1 MVLAKG
7 CSTLAALLR
16 DQSPQ
21 LLERWS
27 QRVLED
33 PSVPAANRLSKPSL
47 VDHFPALVGRLARS
61 LDGLAAADDRSSLIG
76 RRVGRSEPSHA
87 HAADRFANGFTLE
100 HVLRELAH
108 LRLAILEL
116 CEHAGVAVDL
126 DCALLIQAG
135 IDEMMITGG
144 REMARL
150 DKKAIEEQA
159 RVAQREHARAEEA
172 SRMKD
177 LFLATLSHEL
187 RTPLNAILGW
197 TRMLRTKAVAPG
209 HLERALEAIERN
221 AFAQAH
227 LVDELLDMSRI
238 TSGKIHIDR
247 VRTDV
252 VSLVRAA
259 VESVQ
264 FSADARRVTVEITGV
279 SETFTRGDVERLK
292 QVFWNLLANAI
303 KFSPEGGRV
312 EVAVSKG
319 ERSVRVSVIDQG
331 LGIEPELIDRIF
343 ERFQQGD
350 AAPTRSRGGLGLG
363 LAIVRDLVELH
374 DGSVEAT
381 SEGKGK
387 GATFVV
393 SLPLA

>member
-1 MVLAKG
+1 MVDANG
-7 CSTLAALLR
+7 SYALAALLR
-16 DQSPQ
+16 DQSAQ

-33 PSVPAANRLSKPSL
+33 ASVPAADRLSKPSL
-47 VDHFPALVGRLARS
+47 VDHFPALVARLAKS
-61 LDGLAAADDRSSLIG
+61 LDGLTAAHDRSSLIG
-76 RRVGRSEPSHA
+76 RRAGQSEPSHA
-87 HAADRFANGFTLE
+87 HAAERFASGFTLE
-100 HVLRELAH
+100 QVLRELTH

-116 CEHAGVAVDL
+116 CERTGATVDL
-126 DCALLIQAG
+126 ECSLLIQAA
-135 IDEMMITGG
+135 IDEMMIMGA

-150 DKKAIEEQA
+150 DKEAVEEQA
-159 RVAQREHARAEEA
+159 RVARREHARAEEA

-197 TRMLRTKAVAPG
+197 TRMLRTKVVDPA
-209 HLERALEAIERN
+209 HLDRALEAIERN

-238 TSGKIHIDR
+238 TSGKVRIDR
-247 VRTDV
+247 VLVDV
-252 VSLVRAA
+252 VSIVGAA

-264 FSADARRVTVEITGV
+264 PNADARQVTVDVTG
-279 SETFTRGDVERLK
+279 EPQAFTRGDVERLK

-303 KFSPEGGRV
+303 KFSQAGDRV
-312 EVAVSKG
+312 EIAISKG
-319 ERSVRVSVIDQG
+319 ERYVRVSIIDQG
-331 LGIEPELIDRIF
+331 IGIESELIDRIF

-350 AAPTRSRGGLGLG
+350 PSPVRAHGGLGLG
-363 LAIVRDLVELH
+363 LAIVRELVEMH
-374 DGSVEAT
+374 DGNVEAA

-393 SLPLA
+393 TLPLA

>member
-1 MVLAKG
+1 
-7 CSTLAALLR
+7 
-16 DQSPQ
+16 
-21 LLERWS
+21 
-27 QRVLED
+27 
-33 PSVPAANRLSKPSL
+33 
-47 VDHFPALVGRLARS
+47 
-61 LDGLAAADDRSSLIG
+61 
-76 RRVGRSEPSHA
+76 
-87 HAADRFANGFTLE
+87 
-100 HVLRELAH
+100 
-108 LRLAILEL
+108 
-116 CEHAGVAVDL
+116 
-126 DCALLIQAG
+126 
-135 IDEMMITGG
+135 MIMGA

-150 DKKAIEEQA
+150 DKEAIEEQA

-197 TRMLRTKAVAPG
+197 TRMLRSKAVAPA

-221 AFAQAH
+221 SFAQAH

-238 TSGKIHIDR
+238 TSGKIRIDR
-247 VRTDV
+247 VLVDV

-259 VESVQ
+259 VEAVQ
-264 FSADARRVTVEITGV
+264 PNADTRQVTMEIKG
-279 SETFTRGDVERLK
+279 EPEAFTRGDVERLK

-303 KFSPEGGRV
+303 KFSQAGDRV

-319 ERSVRVSVIDQG
+319 ERSLRVSVIDQG
-331 LGIEPELIDRIF
+331 IGIEPEIIDRIF

-350 AAPTRSRGGLGLG
+350 AGPTRSRGGLGLG
-363 LAIVRDLVELH
+363 LAIVRELVELH
-374 DGSVEAT
+374 DGSVEVT

-393 SLPLA
+393 TLPLA

>member
-1 MVLAKG
+1 MADAKG
-7 CSTLAALLR
+7 CTTLAVLLR
-16 DQSPQ
+16 EQSTQ
-21 LLERWS
+21 LLERWR

-33 PSVPAANRLSKPSL
+33 PAVPAADRLSQPSL
-47 VDHFPALVGRLARS
+47 LDHFPALVARLARG
-61 LDGLAAADDRSSLIG
+61 LDGAATTDDRSSLVG
-76 RRVGRSEPSHA
+76 RRVGQSEASHA
-87 HAADRFANGFTLE
+87 HAAERFASGFTLE
-100 HVLRELAH
+100 QVLRELAH

-116 CEHAGVAVDL
+116 CARAGVTVTL
-126 DCALLIQAG
+126 DCSLLIQAG
-135 IDEMMITGG
+135 IDEMMVMGA

-150 DKKAIEEQA
+150 DREAIEEQA
-159 RVAQREHARAEEA
+159 RVAKREHARAEEA

-221 AFAQAH
+221 SFAQAH

-238 TSGKIHIDR
+238 TSGKIQVDR
-247 VRTDV
+247 VRVDV

-264 FSADARRVTVEITGV
+264 PNADTRQVTVDITG
-279 SETFTRGDVERLK
+279 EYEAFTHGDVERLK

-303 KFSPEGGRV
+303 KFSKAGDRV
-312 EVAVSKG
+312 QIAVSKG

-331 LGIEPELIDRIF
+331 IGIEPEFIERIF

-350 AAPTRSRGGLGLG
+350 ASPARSHGGLGLG
-363 LAIVRDLVELH
+363 LAIVRELVELH
-374 DGSVEAT
+374 DGNVEVT
-381 SEGKGK
+381 SDGKGK

-393 SLPLA
+393 TLPLA

>member
-1 MVLAKG
+1 MVGANG

-16 DQSPQ
+16 DRSTE

-27 QRVLED
+27 QRVLDD
-33 PSVPAANRLSKPSL
+33 PSVPAADRLSQPSL
-47 VDHFPALVGRLARS
+47 VDHFPTLLARLAKS
-61 LDGLAAADDRSSLIG
+61 LEGLPAIGDRSSL
-76 RRVGRSEPSHA
+76 VGRKVGHSEASHA
-87 HAADRFANGFTLE
+87 HAADRFASGFTLE
-100 HVLRELAH
+100 QVLRELTH

-116 CEHAGVAVDL
+116 CERAGVTVDL
-126 DCALLIQAG
+126 ECSLLIQAG
-135 IDEMMITGG
+135 IDEMMIMGA

-150 DKKAIEEQA
+150 DKEAIEEQA
-159 RVAQREHARAEEA
+159 RVAKREHARAEEA

-197 TRMLRTKAVAPG
+197 TRILRTKAMAPG

-221 AFAQAH
+221 SFAQAH

-238 TSGKIHIDR
+238 TSGKIRIDR
-247 VRTDV
+247 VLIDV

-259 VESVQ
+259 VESVHPNAEAKQ
-264 FSADARRVTVEITGV
+264 VTVDITGV
-279 SETFTRGDVERLK
+279 PEALTRGDAERLK
-292 QVFWNLLANAI
+292 QVIWNLLANAI
-303 KFSPEGGRV
+303 KFSKAGDRV
-312 EVAVSKG
+312 EVGVSKG
-319 ERSVRVSVIDQG
+319 EGHLRVSVIDQG
-331 LGIEPELIDRIF
+331 IGIEPELIDRIF

-350 AAPTRSRGGLGLG
+350 TSPTRSHGGLGLG

-381 SEGKGK
+381 SGGRGK

-393 SLPLA
+393 KLPLA